1 MIADLRRVVA
11 IGLFASIA
19 ACGGGAGAA
28 DDNRTA
34 ARVENAVAF
43 PAASPANAS
52 KSAAGAAPDRAA
64 VQPLIDRIYGP
75 YVRGELEGTPD
86 DVQTAG
92 LRAAFARITEADELE
107 ADPYCECQDFEHFS
121 YRIASIEPS
130 ASGAIVRVAIS
141 NFGESTTIVLHLAQ
155 EDGQWRVA
163 DVGEGDQSVLAMARH
178 AGTGD

>member
-1 MIADLRRVVA
+1 MIAELRRLAA
-11 IGLFASIA
+11 IGLLASIA
-19 ACGGGAGAA
+19 ACSGGAGAA
-28 DDNRTA
+28 DDNGTA
-34 ARVENAVAF
+34 ARVQNVVAPPAGSPENA
-43 PAASPANAS
+43 N

-92 LRAAFARITEADELE
+92 LTAAFARITEADELE

-130 ASGAIVRVAIS
+130 ARGATVRVAIS
-141 NFGESTTIVLHLAQ
+141 NFGEAKTIVLSLAQ
-155 EDGQWRVA
+155 EGGQWRVA